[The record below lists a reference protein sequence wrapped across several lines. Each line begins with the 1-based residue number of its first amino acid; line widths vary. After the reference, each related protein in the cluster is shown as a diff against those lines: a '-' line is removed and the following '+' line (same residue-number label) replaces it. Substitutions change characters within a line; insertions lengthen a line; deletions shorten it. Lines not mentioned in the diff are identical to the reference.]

1 LQRKVVFVEPDF
13 SKNLQVVGNELYAE
27 T

>member
-13 SKNLQVVGNELYAE
+13 SENLQVVANELYAE